1 MMDMKSNPREDGAE
15 MANVDHFKR
24 NDVRKIAKEVTREL
38 KSKKYENDVD
48 LSRSHL
54 NYSLMGETTTEG
66 IANFV
71 NNKIKEVVPD
81 ATKQMLGNMN
91 PLCVA
96 IAHLPVEL
104 EDRSDEDK
112 RRFFETTLEF
122 FKNRYG
128 DGTNIAYAMV
138 HRDEGR
144 EHIHIG
150 FVPVTISRKTGKR
163 TVSAAS
169 LVTQKDLEKLHPDFD
184 AVIAKEFGMVGLVH
198 NGRTEG
204 KYTLK
209 EYKARKD
216 AKREMDAIREAIK
229 VEQAE
234 LKEMRLD
241 VADKASSLRAKE
253 MVVDLKL
260 SDADKELRDAD
271 AKLEK
276 VQQMEQLLQQEQL
289 LLRQQEAQMDEWVQ
303 RQIDELES
311 RKAQFEESKRGFGDV
326 VKTYWDKWTKR
337 LVWGLQRK
345 LEVFVDKVQEHGEK
359 FQEEVIGPVYEEYA
373 RKHINQARSSEVV
386 DEATRKGREMISD
399 LDDINPDDIISDLG
413 DGNQPS
419 APQR

>member
-1 MMDMKSNPREDGAE
+1 MMDMKSNPREDGVK

-104 EDRSDEDK
+104 EDRSEEDK

-209 EYKARKD
+209 EYKARKED
-216 AKREMDAIREAIK
+216 RRKMEELRGAIK
-229 VEQAE
+229 QEQAE

-241 VADKASSLRAKE
+241 IADKESSLRAKE

-260 SDADKELRDAD
+260 SDADKGLRDAD
-271 AKLEK
+271 AKMGQVERM
-276 VQQMEQLLQQEQL
+276 QELLQQEQAL
-289 LLRQQEAQMDEWVQ
+289 LVYRGEQIAEENRRRRARLEADEA
-303 RQIDELES
+303 R
-311 RKAQFEESKRGFGDV
+311 FEESKRSFSETV
-326 VKTYWDKWTKR
+326 SRYITVWTRRVKWAVEQQVKK
-337 LVWGLQRK
+337 VI
-345 LEVFVDKVQEHGEK
+345 DKVYDNGDK
-359 FQEEVIGPVYEEYA
+359 FQEEVLKPVYEETV
-373 RKHINQARSSEVV
+373 RPSHNPSRTSDVM
-386 DEATRKGREMISD
+386 DEATRKANELISD
-399 LDDINPDDIISDLG
+399 LKDMNPDDIISDLG

>member
-1 MMDMKSNPREDGAE
+1 
-15 MANVDHFKR
+15 MAKVLPFKR
-24 NDVRKIAKEVTREL
+24 NDVRKLAKEVTREL
-38 KSKKYENDVD
+38 KVAKYNNDVD
-48 LSRSHL
+48 LTRSHL

-71 NNKIKEVVPD
+71 KNKIKEVVPD

-104 EDRSDEDK
+104 EDRSEEDK
-112 RRFFETTLEF
+112 RRFFETTLDF
-122 FKNRYG
+122 FKDRYG
-128 DGTNIAYAMV
+128 DGNNIAYAIV

-150 FVPVTISRKTGKR
+150 FVPVAISRKTGKQ

-169 LVTQKDLEKLHPDFD
+169 LVTRKDLETLHPDFD
-184 AVIAKEFGMVGLVH
+184 AVIAKEFGMTGLVH

-204 KYTLK
+204 DYTLE

-216 AKREMDAIREAIK
+216 DQRQMEELREAIR

-234 LKEMRLD
+234 LKEMQLT
-241 VADKASSLRAKE
+241 VHSKSMTLRAKE
-253 MVVDLKL
+253 MEVNAKL
-260 SDADKELRDAD
+260 SDADKG
-271 AKLEK
+271 LEK
-276 VQQMEQLLQQEQL
+276 VEEEMKKVERMQELFVQEQMLLQQQSRQL
-289 LLRQQEAQMDEWVQ
+289 EERTQRKIEKLEAD
-303 RQIDELES
+303 
-311 RKAQFEESKRGFGDV
+311 KARFEASKDSFGEV
-326 VKTYWDKWTKR
+326 VAKYWEKWTKR
-337 LVWGLQRK
+337 LKWGVQLAMK
-345 LEVFVDKVQEHGEK
+345 EFVDKVQEHGER
-359 FQEEVIGPVYEEYA
+359 FQEDVIRPVHEEYT
-373 RKHINQARSSEVV
+373 RTRINQARTSDVI

-399 LDDINPDDIISDLG
+399 LDDLNPDDLISDLG